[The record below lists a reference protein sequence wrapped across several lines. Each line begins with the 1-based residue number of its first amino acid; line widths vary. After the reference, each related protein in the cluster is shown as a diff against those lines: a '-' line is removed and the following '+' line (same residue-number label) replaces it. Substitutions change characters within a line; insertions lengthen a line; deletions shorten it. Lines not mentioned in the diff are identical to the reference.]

1 MPKERGKEW
10 EHVKVVSK
18 KGQSF
23 QVQCNYC
30 DKLFWIESGQHIRAH
45 LGVQTLCGVNKCE
58 KVPEDVVRSF
68 TKAEDKKIAKKS
80 DANRKRMLD
89 VSCSSVSRLF
99 SPSEPKQQKLTNVVN
114 SQKKH
119 EVDMS
124 VARMCYS
131 TGISFNVVNNK
142 HFREMCS
149 KIGEYGPAYNLS
161 SDYPIRTSLL
171 NKEHNNVKRRVDEF
185 HSVQLDRTGCTIV
198 CDGWSDAQR

>member
-1 MPKERGKEW
+1 MR
-10 EHVKVVSK
+10 
-18 KGQSF
+18 
-23 QVQCNYC
+23 
-30 DKLFWIESGQHIRAH
+30 FWAH
-45 LGVQTLCGVNKCE
+45 DSTLCGVNKCE

-68 TKAEDKKIAKKS
+68 TKAEDKKIAEKS
-80 DANRKRMLD
+80 DTNRKRMLD

-131 TGISFNVVNNK
+131 TGINFNVVNNK

-149 KIGEYGPAYNLS
+149 KIGEYGPAYSVS
-161 SDYPIRTSLL
+161 SDYPIRTSLST
-171 NKEHNNVKRRVDEF
+171 E
-185 HSVQLDRTGCTIV
+185 
-198 CDGWSDAQR
+198 